1 MGEVEQADVQYA
13 KAQLREQA
21 RARRRQRSAADRDRV
36 AQALVARGLQA
47 CAGAQV
53 VAAYAS
59 FGTEPGTGP
68 LRAALRE
75 AGVTVLLPVVRG
87 EDLAWA
93 LDPGGSL
100 VTGGERGLPEPDA
113 ALLGVGGA
121 GLVAAGATVVLA
133 PALVVDADG
142 VRLGKGAGFYDRV
155 LGSLPRG
162 AARTLAVVHDDEV
175 LAAGAVPASPHDL
188 AGRVDGALT
197 PGTGT

>member
-1 MGEVEQADVQYA
+1 MDEDEDGSVREA
-13 KAQLREQA
+13 KARLREQV
-21 RARRRQRSAADRDRV
+21 RARRRARTVAERDRV
-36 AQALVARGLQA
+36 AEALVVRGLHA
-47 CAGAQV
+47 CAGASV

-68 LRAALRE
+68 LRSALRH
-75 AGVTVLLPVVRG
+75 AGVRVLLPVVRG

-100 VTGGERGLPEPDA
+100 PVGGERGLPEPESA
-113 ALLGVGGA
+113 GEGTGAA
-121 GLVAAGATVVLA
+121 GLVAAGATVVLV
-133 PALVVDADG
+133 PALVVDTDG
-142 VRLGKGAGFYDRV
+142 VRLGKGGGFYDRV

-162 AARTLAVVHDDEV
+162 AARTLAIVHDDEL

-197 PGTGT
+197 PGTGS